1 MEIGKINNGHIKI
14 MVELEVEM
22 KKVMEKMEIDHLMEM
37 ELTKKAD

>member
-1 MEIGKINNGHIKI
+1 MEIGKINNGHIEI

-22 KKVMEKMEIDHLMEM
+22 EKVMEKMEIDRLTEM